1 MDQRDQID
9 EFESMFRRA
18 EREAFT
24 LAETPLETVSL
35 VTDQPSS
42 QADSLREPLSAFLPQ
57 LRRVRTWHVNGRD
70 DFTDV
75 GSLMDRL
82 DAQRPD
88 LVVTYRHLFEES
100 LVPQHS
106 LGVYL
111 DVLTQVLAPPV
122 LVLPGTAADPRPI
135 DDTPG
140 RCVMV
145 VTDHI
150 SGDNRLI
157 NFGAAMTP
165 DDGEL
170 WLCHVE
176 DDAVFERYL
185 RAIER
190 IPEIDTPQ
198 ARTLIERQ
206 LLKEAGDF
214 IETALA
220 ELRPRRPDV
229 TFHSSIARG
238 HQLQQYRQLVESH
251 NVDLLLVNTKDDD
264 QLAMHGMAY
273 ALSVEL
279 VDQLLLL
286 L

>member
-1 MDQRDQID
+1 
-9 EFESMFRRA
+9 MFRRA

-24 LAETPLETVSL
+24 FAEVPLETVSL
-35 VTDQPSS
+35 VTDQPSE
-42 QADSLREPLSAFLPQ
+42 QAEAVREQLSAFLPK
-57 LRRVRTWHVNGRD
+57 LRSVRTWHVNGRGD
-70 DFTDV
+70 YADV
-75 GSLMDRL
+75 RSLMDRL
-82 DAQRPD
+82 GAQSPD

-111 DVLTQVLAPPV
+111 DVLTQVLSSPV

-135 DDTPG
+135 DGTPG
-140 RCVMV
+140 RCVMA

-150 SGDNRLI
+150 AGDDRLI
-157 NFGAAMTP
+157 IFGAAMTP
-165 DDGEL
+165 DGGEM

-176 DDAVFERYL
+176 DDAVFERYM
-185 RAIER
+185 RAIQR

-214 IETALA
+214 IETALT
-220 ELRPRRPDV
+220 ELRARRPDV
-229 TFHSSIARG
+229 AFHSSIARG
-238 HQLQQYRQLVESH
+238 RHLQQYRQLAESH

-279 VDQLLLL
+279 IDRMLLLL
-286 L
+286 

>member
-18 EREAFT
+18 EREAFAF
-24 LAETPLETVSL
+24 AELPLETVAL
-35 VTDQPSS
+35 VTDQPSGRS
-42 QADSLREPLSAFLPQ
+42 AAVREQLSVFLPK
-57 LRRVRTWHVNGRD
+57 LNDVRTWHVNGQGD
-70 DFTDV
+70 YNSV
-75 GSLMDRL
+75 QSLIERL
-82 DAQRPD
+82 GTQAPD

-111 DVLTQVLAPPV
+111 DVLTQVLSSPV
-122 LVLPGTAADPRPI
+122 LVLPGTAIDPSPI
-135 DDTPG
+135 DGTPG
-140 RCVMV
+140 RCVMA

-150 SGDNRLI
+150 AGDNRLI

-165 DDGEL
+165 DGGEM

-176 DDAVFERYL
+176 DDAVFERYM

-190 IPEIDTPQ
+190 IPEIHTPQ

-214 IETALA
+214 IETALT

-229 TFHSSIARG
+229 AFHTSIGRG
-238 HQLQQYRQLVESH
+238 HRLRQYRQLVESH
-251 NVDLLLVNTKDDD
+251 DVDLLLVNTKDDD

-279 VDQLLLL
+279 IDRMLLLL
-286 L
+286 